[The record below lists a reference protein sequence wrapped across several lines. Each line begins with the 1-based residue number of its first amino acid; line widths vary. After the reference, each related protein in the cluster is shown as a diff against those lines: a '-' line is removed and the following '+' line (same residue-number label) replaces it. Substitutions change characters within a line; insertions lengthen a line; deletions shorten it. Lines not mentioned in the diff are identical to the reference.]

1 MCVRVC
7 RHTEHT
13 HNVQCMQRGHNLVY
27 LSRLTVELMSLLTFD
42 TSFSSV
48 SAKKK
53 GPSHHSSLLQRL
65 ALLAVERT
73 ASSKCCCCCFSLH
86 CWLHKTGTNFYV
98 DSFNATPI
106 ILTWP
111 LWSPLAILKVTLME
125 QPVSC
130 WGFSLSLTHAGQ
142 IQLQKTKKKGA
153 INVVFFFFF
162 LGKLKR
168 AAWSSSQNVSLSSG
182 QSNWSP

>member
-1 MCVRVC
+1 MKDGTMPWLYRYIDLCSYVCARVQTHRTHAQYTVHAKRTQSCVFIKTNSRI
-7 RHTEHT
+7 
-13 HNVQCMQRGHNLVY
+13 NVSLDIWY
-27 LSRLTVELMSLLTFD
+27 LLLLC
-42 TSFSSV
+42 V
-48 SAKKK
+48 SKKK

-73 ASSKCCCCCFSLH
+73 ASSKCCCCFSLH

-130 WGFSLSLTHAGQ
+130 WGFSLSFTHAGP
-142 IQLQKTKKKGA
+142 IQ
-153 INVVFFFFF
+153 
-162 LGKLKR
+162 
-168 AAWSSSQNVSLSSG
+168 
-182 QSNWSP
+182 